1 MLITLRSGADFYLD
15 GLIIETIL
23 STFGARDLALLS
35 AVCHSMRA
43 PAQLAAHRSLVGL
56 VRRMQCALL
65 RHCERGS
72 WITMLRE
79 WEALEAKNLV
89 WLQAEDEHTTLATQG
104 EQTFVKQAH
113 DRSGSGHSATMHG
126 RMPAYRYDAINGH
139 PCFEFDGASVLKTA
153 PFAQAL
159 PQPLTIMV
167 VARAR
172 GDTTIF
178 DALTSTCA
186 PPSPRPPSRAAPK
199 MHASCFAPDIT
210 VAACP
215 ILILEVMAPLFR
227 PLSRRFLSISPPQ
240 IGPFRALPWL
250 SIRLASLARDLHDR
264 LRPGLVTST
273 LAARNVRL
281 RPQTPPAPPTQ
292 RPQRRLSI
300 SWDRPRRR
308 VTLGSTRG
316 TGDWHI
322 YTAIFD
328 HRRSEIF
335 VDGYCEASG
344 KSVGGNGLDGLSIGC
359 DHNGVFFLTGSL
371 TELRLYHC
379 HMATNQRVQ
388 AEAAMAHRY
397 GIPYSS
403 PPSPTPSSPTKSL
416 SRFSCA
422 PRSAARTSESY

>member
-1 MLITLRSGADFYLD
+1 
-15 GLIIETIL
+15 
-23 STFGARDLALLS
+23 
-35 AVCHSMRA
+35 
-43 PAQLAAHRSLVGL
+43 
-56 VRRMQCALL
+56 MQCALL

-178 DALTSTCA
+178 DALTSTSGRFELCHGY
-186 PPSPRPPSRAAPK
+186 PSGWHPSPEIC
-199 MHASCFAPDIT
+199 MTASGQD
-210 VAACP
+210 
-215 ILILEVMAPLFR
+215 
-227 PLSRRFLSISPPQ
+227 SSP
-240 IGPFRALPWL
+240 RH
-250 SIRLASLARDLHDR
+250 SLR
-264 LRPGLVTST
+264 GT
-273 LAARNVRL
+273 
-281 RPQTPPAPPTQ
+281 
-292 RPQRRLSI
+292 
-300 SWDRPRRR
+300 
-308 VTLGSTRG
+308 TRG